1 VKVILDGLHRNF
13 ILGNAEHTVLQ
24 AAEYAGLD
32 LPFSCAGGMCATCRC
47 KVVEGKGGMDK
58 NFSLDDWEI
67 DAGFVL
73 ACQYRPQSETL
84 VLDFD
89 AA

>member
-1 VKVILDGLHRNF
+1 MHD
-13 ILGNAEHTVLQ
+13 ATDTVLS
-24 AAEYAGLD
+24 AAQKSGLE

-47 KVVEGKGGMDK
+47 KVLEGDADMDK
-58 NFSLDDWEI
+58 QYSLAQWEL

-73 ACQYRPQSETL
+73 SCQLRPKSQKL

-89 AA
+89 AT